1 MEQRAVAGGAEE
13 CLGCCHA
20 AMLAQHGVNQV
31 AVAVDGAVEKAPAA
45 PDL

>member
-13 CLGCCHA
+13 CLGCGHV

-31 AVAVDGAVEKAPAA
+31 AIAVEGAVETAPAA
-45 PDL
+45 RDF